1 VYDQCFFFGNFSQQ
15 DEAPEQ
21 SNHQRKP
28 SVLQKAGRWVR
39 TRLGRGR
46 GDGDPEADPVSDPA
60 DDAEYFLEKLA
71 LGASAQEMEGGGGS
85 RGRCLC
91 CASGKVRCCPRA
103 IDPSKPFH
111 YRVSDRNPF
120 CFCHFC
126 SSTARNAVSNTGHQ
140 SNSRDCLLFVAHKH
154 VK

>member
-1 VYDQCFFFGNFSQQ
+1 LLLLRIAQQ

-91 CASGKVRCCPRA
+91 CASGKARCCPRA

-111 YRVSDRNPF
+111 YRVSDHAIHSLFATLQQTPLAA
-120 CFCHFC
+120 
-126 SSTARNAVSNTGHQ
+126 ARNNPI
-140 SNSRDCLLFVAHKH
+140 C
-154 VK
+154 